1 MRQRRG
7 FIAYCQFK
15 VEGKVVKVVINNVFI
30 IGYILLGMAW
40 TGTSMG
46 QDLEP
51 RNYLNLPIDQSFLVV
66 ATTYSEGALNA
77 APSVPLDDAQIEIAS
92 TVVGFAHTFAL
103 AGQLAKFDASFGGQC
118 FDGDGFLD
126 GVFAEASR
134 CGTLDPR
141 LRLSW
146 NFYGAPAT
154 TREQYTLDDLR
165 GTVIGTSLQIGIP
178 LGNYNGD
185 KLINSGANRWFFKPE
200 IGASHTWNK
209 WSVDAAFSVTI
220 FTDNDDF
227 FVDRTLEQ
235 DNIYA
240 LQAHLI
246 HLFPSGMWLAID
258 ANYFWGGKTLK
269 DGIGSA
275 DLQKNSRFGATLVWP
290 VHPKH
295 ILKFLAHTSL
305 ATTVGNDFNTY
316 GIAWQYRWG
325 D

>member
-1 MRQRRG
+1 MSNQL
-7 FIAYCQFK
+7 FTA
-15 VEGKVVKVVINNVFI
+15 VVI
-30 IGYILLGMAW
+30 IGLAW
-40 TGTSMG
+40 TSASFS

-51 RNYLNLPIDQSFLVV
+51 RNYLNLPIDQSFVLV
-66 ATTYSEGALNA
+66 ATAYSEGEMNA
-77 APSVPLDDAQIEIAS
+77 APSVPLDDAQVEIVS
-92 TVVGFAHTFAL
+92 TVAGFARTFEL
-103 AGQLAKFDASFGGQC
+103 AGQLAKFDASVGVQC
-118 FDGDGFLD
+118 FDGDGFVD

-134 CGTLDPR
+134 CGSLDPKVR
-141 LRLSW
+141 VAW

-154 TREQYTLDDLR
+154 TLEQYTLNDLR
-165 GTVIGTSLQIGIP
+165 GTVVGTSFQVGIP
-178 LGNYNGD
+178 LGSYNGD

-200 IGASHTWNK
+200 IGASHTWNT
-209 WSVDAAFSVTI
+209 WSVDAAFSVTV

-227 FVDRTLEQ
+227 IVDRELTQ

-246 HLFPSGMWLAID
+246 HLFPKGVWLAID
-258 ANYFWGGKTLK
+258 ANYFWGGKTKK

-275 DLQKNSRFGATLVWP
+275 DLLKNSRFGATLVWP
-290 VHPKH
+290 VSPRHL
-295 ILKFLAHTSL
+295 IKFLAHSSL